1 MNSTNDEFVTCEST
15 AAITVH
21 IRKVGNVPV
30 SLGGFTS
37 RPKALCDTV
46 VAWDCRGP
54 VTEARCWA
62 CIKAHRVLKGLLR

>member
-1 MNSTNDEFVTCEST
+1 MNSTNDEYVTCEST

-30 SLGGFTS
+30 SLSGFTS
-37 RPKALCDTV
+37 RPQALCTAV
-46 VAWDCRGP
+46 VAWDCQIPTAG
-54 VTEARCWA
+54 AGCWA